1 MHLDIKR
8 EVSQWLTSRSFCAP
22 RTALARGAEPSESE
36 GMQPL
41 SGGQSKARSGSG
53 QSPRVERGEEKKGR
67 GKAQERVGEI
77 FRTFASSDGA
87 YPQPRLYILRN
98 TMPDGDEAPSPYVLH
113 LFTFIT
119 HYIYEY
125 Q

>member
-8 EVSQWLTSRSFCAP
+8 EVSQRLTSRSFYTP
-22 RTALARGAEPSESE
+22 HTALERDAEPSENK

-41 SGGQSKARSGSG
+41 RAGRSKARSGSG
-53 QSPRVERGEEKKGR
+53 QNPRVGWGEEKKGR
-67 GKAQERVGEI
+67 GKAQEGVGEI
-77 FRTFASSDGA
+77 FRTFASSDGDK
-87 YPQPRLYILRN
+87 PQPGLYILRN
-98 TMPDGDEAPSPYVLH
+98 TTPDGSEAPSPYILH

>member
-1 MHLDIKR
+1 MRKK
-8 EVSQWLTSRSFCAP
+8 
-22 RTALARGAEPSESE
+22 E
-36 GMQPL
+36 G
-41 SGGQSKARSGSG
+41 
-53 QSPRVERGEEKKGR
+53 
-67 GKAQERVGEI
+67 GKAQEAVGEI

-87 YPQPRLYILRN
+87 YPQPGLYILRN
-98 TMPDGDEAPSPYVLH
+98 TTPDGSAAPPPYVLH